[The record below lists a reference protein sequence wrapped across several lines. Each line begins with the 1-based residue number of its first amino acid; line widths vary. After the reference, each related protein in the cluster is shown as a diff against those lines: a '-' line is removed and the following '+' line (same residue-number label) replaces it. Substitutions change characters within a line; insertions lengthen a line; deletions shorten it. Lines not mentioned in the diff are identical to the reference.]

1 MGFLATIIV
10 GVLAGWLAEKVMK
23 VDMPT
28 WQNLLLGLCGSAL
41 GSVVLGVVGM
51 NKPAGMISG
60 ILVAFIFACL
70 IVWAVNKIRPK
81 VTPQNSRPRKAAV
94 LSAI

>member
-1 MGFLATIIV
+1 MGFIATIIV

-41 GSVVLGVVGM
+41 GSIVLGVVSVQHPI
-51 NKPAGMISG
+51 NRHDSIKRV
-60 ILVAFIFACL
+60 ILLV
-70 IVWAVNKIRPK
+70 R
-81 VTPQNSRPRKAAV
+81 
-94 LSAI
+94 

>member
-23 VDMPT
+23 VNMPT

-41 GSVVLGVVGM
+41 GSIVLGIVGM
-51 NKPAGMISG
+51 SSPTGIISG
-60 ILVAFIFACL
+60 VLVAFIFACL
-70 IVWAVNKIRPK
+70 IVWAVNKIRAK
-81 VTPQNSRPRKAAV
+81 K
-94 LSAI
+94 

>member
-1 MGFLATIIV
+1 MGFIATIIV

-41 GSVVLGVVGM
+41 GSVVLGIVGM
-51 NKPAGMISG
+51 DKPAGMISG
-60 ILVAFIFACL
+60 IAVAFIFACL
-70 IVWAVNKIRPK
+70 IVWAVNKIRAK
-81 VTPQNSRPRKAAV
+81 K
-94 LSAI
+94 